1 MNSVLNK
8 VEFMAEGGGGG
19 GAGGVGGL
27 GGASALSGAGNIQA
41 GIADFD
47 KAFVSALENA
57 FTTSKKEGG
66 GSPMIGEAQAPQM
79 DMSAM
84 RMS

>member
-1 MNSVLNK
+1 
-8 VEFMAEGGGGG
+8 MAEGGGG

-27 GGASALSGAGNIQA
+27 GGSSALSGAADIQA

-47 KAFVSALENA
+47 KAFVAALEQA
-57 FTTSKKEGG
+57 FTTSRKDGG
-66 GSPMIGEAQAPQM
+66 GSPMIGEVQAPQM